1 MVGLTLGT
9 GVGGVIAVDGRVHQ
23 GHDGTAGEV
32 GHQTIDP
39 DGPSCGCG
47 NHGCLEAFARAD
59 RLAEACGTATAEEAV
74 TRARAGDERALAG
87 LARVGRYLGIGIAN
101 MITVISPDR
110 VVIGGGVAAAGE
122 LLFAPIREELAVP
135 GEDDVARRGDA
146 GRGRAR
152 GLGRARSA
160 RRSTAPSGRPS
171 VGGAGVTTATVVPH
185 WRRIERS
192 LRERIHDMAPGDPL
206 PSDSEL
212 CDEFGVSRMTAR
224 NAMQRLADE
233 GLVVRVPGRGSFVGE
248 APAHRRADRL
258 MTFSHEMQRQGR
270 TATSRVLAR
279 EIRPSTP
286 DEAAA
291 LGIVPSEPVVVVRR
305 VRLADGE
312 PIAVETARLLR
323 RTAAVVLKAD
333 LEGGSLHEALARGG
347 HHLRRGAATITA
359 AAATHEDARLLG
371 IRRGDPLLV
380 ERRVISDDR
389 GRRLEATESRYPA
402 ERYALDVLFEVEDAE
417 PPAGADR

>member
-1 MVGLTLGT
+1 M
-9 GVGGVIAVDGRVHQ
+9 
-23 GHDGTAGEV
+23 
-32 GHQTIDP
+32 
-39 DGPSCGCG
+39 
-47 NHGCLEAFARAD
+47 
-59 RLAEACGTATAEEAV
+59 
-74 TRARAGDERALAG
+74 
-87 LARVGRYLGIGIAN
+87 
-101 MITVISPDR
+101 
-110 VVIGGGVAAAGE
+110 
-122 LLFAPIREELAVP
+122 
-135 GEDDVARRGDA
+135 
-146 GRGRAR
+146 
-152 GLGRARSA
+152 
-160 RRSTAPSGRPS
+160 
-171 VGGAGVTTATVVPH
+171 TTATVIPH

-291 LGIVPSEPVVVVRR
+291 LGIVASEPVVVVRR

-380 ERRVISDDR
+380 ERRVISDER

-417 PPAGADR
+417 PPAGTDR